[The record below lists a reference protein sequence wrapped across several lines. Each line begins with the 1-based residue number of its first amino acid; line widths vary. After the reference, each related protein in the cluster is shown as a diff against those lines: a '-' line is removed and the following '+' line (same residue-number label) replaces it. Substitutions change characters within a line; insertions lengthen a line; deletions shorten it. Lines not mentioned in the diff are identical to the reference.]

1 MGQKEKSD
9 NASEIIFRGCGHV
22 ERSPILFLT
31 DIGNFI
37 APISV
42 HLAAKINPP
51 TVISLLF
58 YYECNHGKVLY
69 EEWLGGGGRRK
80 PRVGGTSCYLQWWW
94 VKQRHLPSAFS
105 IQSQSSVK

>member
-69 EEWLGGGGRRK
+69 EEWLGGGGEAQTSSGWDVLLLTMV
-80 PRVGGTSCYLQWWW
+80 VG
-94 VKQRHLPSAFS
+94 KAEAFA
-105 IQSQSSVK
+105 IRFQYSVTE